1 MRNVRE
7 IPLYSG
13 CFVCGQENE
22 SGLKAR
28 FFWDGDKAICD
39 ITASEA
45 FAGYRNLF
53 HGGVV
58 ATLLDEVMIKA
69 LLAQEI
75 LAVTAELTVRFKMP
89 VYCGDRLHF
98 EGWKIGEKGVV
109 YLTQG
114 QAINQ
119 DGKTVAEATAK
130 YVKPRSGLSDR
141 LRESL

>member
-1 MRNVRE
+1 MRE
-7 IPLYSG
+7 IPLYSR
-13 CFVCGQENE
+13 CFVCGQDNE
-22 SGLKAR
+22 TGLKAR

-75 LAVTAELTVRFKMP
+75 LAVTAELTVRFKKP

-98 EGWKIGEKGVV
+98 EGRKIGDKGVV
-109 YLTQG
+109 YFTEGLVL
-114 QAINQ
+114 NQ
-119 DGKTVAEATAK
+119 DGQTVAEATAK
-130 YVKPRSGLSDR
+130 YIKPKSGLSER